1 MKKKLNELN
10 SSTATTLETLQSMR
24 GSWGDVKPV
33 TRVIPDK
40 RNAKRK
46 HEKEKE
52 RRNYED
58 D

>member
-10 SSTATTLETLQSMR
+10 SSTAATLETLQSMR
-24 GSWGDVKPV
+24 GNWGDIKPV

-40 RNAKRK
+40 RNAKHK
-46 HEKEKE
+46 QEKEKE

-58 D
+58 